1 MSRIPFAAVIAGLVI
16 GAGATAVVP
25 ASWLFVAADLGH
37 AERPEP
43 GVRYACPMLCVIT
56 ETLGS
61 GMCPVCGM
69 ALERMQAGALNAEQ
83 RFRMGLETTVA
94 TAGPASVTVRAY
106 GTVQYDHRARW
117 TVIARVGGRV
127 VQRHPATLHAGIDVA
142 IGDPLLDLYS
152 PEVFAAQGELQAAMT
167 AADAGLI
174 AAVRARFTR
183 WGLDHVAAAVLA
195 GEPARDTITLRSPFA
210 GRVLGD
216 GEAAVM
222 ALPEVGATLMADT
235 PLLTL
240 ADPGRLIV
248 VLHVPETQGRYLR
261 IGQAVTLASDDHGAF
276 ADLPARVTW
285 IAPEIVAS
293 IRSREVHV
301 HLQDAD
307 PHLLPGALVEAHIR
321 GVLAADL
328 TAADP
333 DDEATWGRFVQ
344 VPKAAVLSTG
354 VRHLVWTVTR
364 SETGDWTFA
373 PAAVALGPRLARAD
387 GDDRYV
393 VRAGLEAGT
402 EIVARGAFL
411 VDSQAQLAG
420 SPSLLFPDGAAKP
433 AAGHVH

>member
-1 MSRIPFAAVIAGLVI
+1 MFRPTWIAVLTGLAV
-16 GAGATAVVP
+16 GVGATALIP
-25 ASWLFVAADLGH
+25 APRLFVDADLSH

-56 ETLGS
+56 DTPGS
-61 GMCPVCGM
+61 GLCPVCGM
-69 ALERMQAGALNAEQ
+69 AFERMQAGALNAEQ
-83 RFRMGLETTVA
+83 RFRMGLETTMVS
-94 TAGPASVTVRAY
+94 AGPATATVRAY
-106 GTVQYDHRARW
+106 GTVEYDHRARQ
-117 TVIARVGGRV
+117 TVIARVSGRV

-142 IGDPLLDLYS
+142 VDEPLLDLYS
-152 PEVFAAQGELQAAMT
+152 PEVFAAQGELQAAQ
-167 AADAGLI
+167 AADDAGLI
-174 AAVRARFTR
+174 AAMRARFAR
-183 WGLDHVAAAVLA
+183 WGLDHVASAVLA
-195 GEPARDTITLRSPFA
+195 GEPAQDTITVRSPFA

-216 GEAAVM
+216 DATLTM
-222 ALPEVGATLMADT
+222 TLPEVGATIMADT

-240 ADPGRLIV
+240 ADPTRLIV

-261 IGQAVTLASDDHGAF
+261 EGQAVTLATDDHGLF
-276 ADLPARVTW
+276 PDLNARITW

-307 PHLLPGALVEAHIR
+307 PRLLPGALVAARIR
-321 GVLAADL
+321 GALAPDL

-333 DDEATWGRFVQ
+333 NDDTTWGHFVQ

-364 SETGDWTFA
+364 SDSGDWTFA
-373 PAAVALGPRLARAD
+373 PVAVALGPRLARDD
-387 GDDRYV
+387 GTDVYV
-393 VRAGLEAGT
+393 VRAGLTAGT

-420 SPSLLFPDGAAKP
+420 SPSLLFPDGAAQP
-433 AAGHVH
+433 AAGHAH